1 LCRELRV
8 PCLVGVENILA
19 RVKQGEVI
27 TVDAEDRRIYRGR
40 VPELLSYQ
48 ATSSMNLAVSYEF
61 RLLRRLLQA
70 VSRLNLVD
78 PLMQEFT
85 PQGCK
90 TYHDILRFSHEK
102 AVGQLVEM
110 GRDERRLRRDYRA
123 RHLDLPIP
131 AGIMVIDLAGGIA
144 PDAPADQ
151 VPFTAITSI
160 PFRAILQGMLFPDVW
175 HRKTMPVG
183 MKDLM
188 SSMLNAPTDALSGQY
203 SGHNI
208 AIISKEYVNLCFRF
222 GYHFNIIDAHC
233 SERERDNHIYF
244 RFLGGATDM
253 TKRSR
258 RSRMIAAI
266 LDAFEFNVS
275 TRGDLV
281 IARAGNLV
289 QSEMERTLDIMG
301 RLVGFTR
308 QLDVCLDNDAIVDRY
323 VEAFLSGDYGIVNL

>member
-1 LCRELRV
+1 
-8 PCLVGVENILA
+8 
-19 RVKQGEVI
+19 
-27 TVDAEDRRIYRGR
+27 
-40 VPELLSYQ
+40 
-48 ATSSMNLAVSYEF
+48 
-61 RLLRRLLQA
+61 
-70 VSRLNLVD
+70 
-78 PLMQEFT
+78 
-85 PQGCK
+85 
-90 TYHDILRFSHEK
+90 
-102 AVGQLVEM
+102 
-110 GRDERRLRRDYRA
+110 
-123 RHLDLPIP
+123 
-131 AGIMVIDLAGGIA
+131 
-144 PDAPADQ
+144 
-151 VPFTAITSI
+151 
-160 PFRAILQGMLFPDVW
+160 
-175 HRKTMPVG
+175 MPVG

-188 SSMLNAPTDALSGQY
+188 SSMLNAPADALSGQY

-281 IARAGNLV
+281 IARAGNMV

-308 QLDVCLDNDAIVDRY
+308 QLDVCLDNDAVVDRY
-323 VEAFLSGDYGIVNL
+323 VEAFLSGDYGIVSL

>member
-1 LCRELRV
+1 
-8 PCLVGVENILA
+8 
-19 RVKQGEVI
+19 
-27 TVDAEDRRIYRGR
+27 
-40 VPELLSYQ
+40 
-48 ATSSMNLAVSYEF
+48 
-61 RLLRRLLQA
+61 
-70 VSRLNLVD
+70 
-78 PLMQEFT
+78 
-85 PQGCK
+85 
-90 TYHDILRFSHEK
+90 
-102 AVGQLVEM
+102 
-110 GRDERRLRRDYRA
+110 
-123 RHLDLPIP
+123 PIP
-131 AGIMVIDLAGGIA
+131 AGIMVIDLNGGIA
-144 PDAPADQ
+144 PNAPADR
-151 VPFTAITSI
+151 VPFTDITSL
-160 PFRAILQGMLFPDVW
+160 PFKAILQGMLFPDVW
-175 HRKTMPVG
+175 HRQTMPVG

-188 SSMLNAPTDALSGQY
+188 SSMLNAPSDALSGQY

-258 RSRMIAAI
+258 RSRMIAGI

-281 IARAGNLV
+281 IARAGNMV

-323 VEAFLSGDYGIVNL
+323 IEAFLTGDYGIVNL